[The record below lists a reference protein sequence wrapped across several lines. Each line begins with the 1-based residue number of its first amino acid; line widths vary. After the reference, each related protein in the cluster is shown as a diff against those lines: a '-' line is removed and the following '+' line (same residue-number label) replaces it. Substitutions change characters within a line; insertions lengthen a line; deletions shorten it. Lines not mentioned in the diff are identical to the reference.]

1 MNNNLTE
8 IAVVV
13 DRSGSMESIWSDTLG
28 GLKQFV
34 ADQQKLEGEANLTLN
49 IFDNEFLPLVTRAAV
64 KTVDLEKFQFGPRG
78 NTALYDA
85 IGRTVTTL
93 GEQIAASKEEARPG
107 KVLVAIFTDGAENA
121 STEYNRKRVFDL
133 IRRKEEKDGWAFL
146 FMAAGKDAMVE
157 GEHLGIHANQR
168 VMYEA
173 NGEDAKLAYD
183 NLADIVVAS
192 RSASAEGFLELRDNL
207 NLTANFAKKKA
218 GKAKKAV

>member
-218 GKAKKAV
+218 GKAKKA